1 MRGVAVPAGFEP
13 ATLGFEVR
21 YSIQLN
27 YGTDCISA
35 LFTSYEGCSI
45 IKYWIRLV
53 PNKEEGFNRTIRK
66 GLVRIF

>member
-1 MRGVAVPAGFEP
+1 MARSAGLEP

-45 IKYWIRLV
+45 IKYI
-53 PNKEEGFNRTIRK
+53 GFNWYLIR
-66 GLVRIF
+66 GRVLIELSERV

>member
-1 MRGVAVPAGFEP
+1 MAVPAGFEP

-45 IKYWIRLV
+45 IKFVGLV
-53 PNKEEGFNRTIRK
+53 PSK
-66 GLVRIF
+66 GEVLIQLSEMV

>member
-1 MRGVAVPAGFEP
+1 MRGLAVPAGFEP

-27 YGTDCISA
+27 YGTDCIYA

-45 IKYWIRLV
+45 KKYIGSDWYLIKGGQSNYQ
-53 PNKEEGFNRTIRK
+53 KGFS
-66 GLVRIF
+66 